1 MFILIDYFPR
11 LLTLTYE
18 ISEIVKGD
26 THLRQVAQEVNN
38 SQSFEELVMVID
50 LEGYRI
56 NYVGDVVENFLGV
69 KAKNFLGSPSYFIE
83 KIIHP
88 GDKEKY
94 LDHLQSFRNEPTQEK
109 EVVIRLKT
117 GKNSWTR
124 FCFRDRRYHWSPNNE
139 KKALLSRVKFVPP
152 EFPSAKESLNIC
164 EEVDKI
170 NSPSYQYQHLLNSID
185 EAYCII
191 ELIFNKKGEAV
202 DYLFLETNSAFE
214 THVNLKNVEG
224 RTIRELVPQHDDHWF
239 KVYGKIAATGEALR
253 FQEQAKELNGV
264 WYDCY
269 AFRIGKD
276 KSRQIAVL
284 FNNVTDRKLAEEQLL
299 RTQEKLKERAR
310 HRQEELEQNAQLLQ
324 AVFDTT
330 NLAIA
335 VYKPLY
341 DENGEITDFE
351 FLRVNKVLQELY
363 LKDKPNL
370 IGKTYI
376 QTTKYGVQ
384 LGIFGGFKAVMAT
397 GEVLDREIYYDKDG
411 YNNWFRINARKQGEI
426 LITSIEDITIRKR
439 ETQKM
444 QEAVKFNKQLVQT
457 SPDTIFII
465 NLDNYIVRYINKDM
479 LPHVGMTKD
488 RIEGMSLPDVLPYLH
503 PRDREK
509 LVEFHKRILKS
520 GDDEIHD
527 AEFRVK
533 TSGSHWEWFN
543 ARGKIFSRRDEDWV
557 EEYVLLVRN
566 ITEQKNTQLA
576 LINAE
581 KLSIQGEVART
592 FAHELRNPLASIRMA
607 TDVIKHKLEESKQEE
622 MNNYL
627 DILSRSTNVLND
639 LVSNLLNAS
648 NYTALKLEKTDLAAC
663 VDHSLEQAADRIY
676 LTGINV
682 IKKYKDGP
690 YYILADKEKLKIALL
705 NIIVNASEATTPQ
718 EGVIELKIE
727 KHKTDFLLSIKDNG
741 HGLEQDQID
750 RLFDAFYTNKSTG
763 TGIGL
768 TSVKNILQEHDAHIT
783 VKSIPRKGT
792 TFEILFHNLEIE

>member
-1 MFILIDYFPR
+1 M
-11 LLTLTYE
+11 
-18 ISEIVKGD
+18 KGEVNI
-26 THLRQVAQEVNN
+26 RQVEHQVNKGRG
-38 SQSFEELVMVID
+38 FEEFLLVLD
-50 LEGYRI
+50 LENFQI
-56 NYVGDVVENFLGV
+56 NYIGNIVEDFLGV
-69 KAKNFLGSPSYFIE
+69 KAKKFLDSPNLFLKE
-83 KIIHP
+83 IIHP
-88 GDKEKY
+88 ADKESY
-94 LDHLQSFRNEPTQEK
+94 LDHLQSFTEDPSRENEII
-109 EVVIRLKT
+109 IRLKN
-117 GKNSWTR
+117 GNGSWTR
-124 FCFRDRRYHWSPNNE
+124 FCFRDRLYHWSPNNE
-139 KKALLSRVKFVPP
+139 KKALLSRAKYVPP
-152 EFPSAKESLNIC
+152 DFPSGQSASNLC
-164 EEVDKI
+164 EEVEQI
-170 NSPSYQYQHLLNSID
+170 NSPSYEYHHLLNSID

-202 DYLFLETNSAFE
+202 DYLFMETNAAFE
-214 THVNLKNVEG
+214 NHVNLKGVEG
-224 RTIRELVPQHDDHWF
+224 KTIRELIPEYGDNWF
-239 KVYGKIAATGEALR
+239 KVYGKIAMTGESLR
-253 FQEQAKELNGV
+253 FQEQAKELDGV

-269 AFRIGKD
+269 AFRIGKEN
-276 KSRQIAVL
+276 SRQIAVL
-284 FNNVTDRKLAEEQLL
+284 FNDMTKRKKAEEKLL
-299 RTQEKLKERAR
+299 ENQQRLEKRAL
-310 HRQEELEQNAQLLQ
+310 HRKEELEQNAQLLQ

-341 DENGEITDFE
+341 DEKGNITDFE
-351 FLRVNKVLQELY
+351 FLRINKVLQELY
-363 LKDKPNL
+363 LKDDRDL
-370 IGKTYI
+370 IGQTYT
-376 QTTKYGVQ
+376 QTIKYGVK
-384 LGIFGGFKAVMAT
+384 LGIFDEFKKVMQT
-397 GEVLDREIYYDKDG
+397 GEVLDKELYYAKEG
-411 YNNWFRINARKQGEI
+411 FNNWFRIIARKQGEL

-444 QEAVKFNKQLVQT
+444 EEAIKFNKQLVQT

-465 NLDNYIVRYINKDM
+465 NLDSYIVRYINQDM
-479 LPHVGMTKD
+479 LPLVGMTKE

-503 PRDREK
+503 PRDRER

-543 ARGKIFSRRDEDWV
+543 ARGKIFSRKDENWV

-607 TDVIKHKLEESKQEE
+607 TDVIKHKLQKTKQEQ

-627 DILSRSTNVLND
+627 DILSRSTNRLND

-648 NYTALKLEKTDLAAC
+648 NYSALKLEKTDLAIC

-676 LTGINV
+676 LTGINI
-682 IKKYKDGP
+682 IKKYADGP

-727 KHKTDFLLSIKDNG
+727 KHKTDFLLTIKDNG
-741 HGLEQDQID
+741 HGLEQEQID

-768 TSVKNILQEHDAHIT
+768 TSVKNILQEHDAQIT
-783 VKSIPRKGT
+783 VKSKPRKGT

>member
-1 MFILIDYFPR
+1 MKQEL
-11 LLTLTYE
+11 
-18 ISEIVKGD
+18 
-26 THLRQVAQEVNN
+26 HLKQVEQQVNK
-38 SQSFEELVMVID
+38 SKDFEELLMVMD
-50 LEGYRI
+50 LEDNRI
-56 NYVGDVVENFLGV
+56 NYVSEIIENILGLNAEELISSPNLFLTE
-69 KAKNFLGSPSYFIE
+69 L
-83 KIIHP
+83 IHP
-88 GDKEKY
+88 GDKQKY
-94 LDHLQSFRNEPTQEK
+94 LDHLKILHEDPNREREII
-109 EVVIRLKT
+109 VRLRT
-117 GKNSWTR
+117 GKDSWVR
-124 FCFRDRRYHWSPNNE
+124 FCFRDRQYHWSPNNE
-139 KKALLSRVKFVPP
+139 IRALLSRGKYVPSSL
-152 EFPSAKESLNIC
+152 PSEISASNLC
-164 EEVDKI
+164 MEVEQI
-170 NSPSYQYQHLLNSID
+170 NAPSFQYQHLVNSID

-191 ELIFNKKGEAV
+191 ELIFNKNGEAV

-214 THVNLKNVEG
+214 NHVNLKDVEG
-224 RTIRELVPQHDDHWF
+224 KTIRELVPQYDNHWF
-239 KVYGKIAATGEALR
+239 KLYGEIALTGKSRR
-253 FQEQAKELNGV
+253 FQEQVKELDGV

-269 AFRIGKD
+269 AFRIGGER
-276 KSRQIAVL
+276 SRQIAVL
-284 FNNVTDRKLAEEQLL
+284 FNDMTKRKLAEEKLINTKKEL
-299 RTQEKLKERAR
+299 EEKAR
-310 HRQEELEQNAQLLQ
+310 KRQAELEQNAQLLQ

-341 DENGEITDFE
+341 DHKGGIADFE

-363 LKDKPNL
+363 LKEDHHLP
-370 IGKTYI
+370 GKRYLQITRH
-376 QTTKYGVQ
+376 GVE
-384 LGIFGGFKAVMAT
+384 LGIFEGFKKVMAT
-397 GEVLDREIYYDKDG
+397 GVAMDEEIYYNKDG
-411 YNNWFRINARKQGEI
+411 YNNWFRITARKQGEL
-426 LITSIEDITIRKR
+426 LITSIEDVTLRKR
-439 ETQKM
+439 QTQKM
-444 QEAVKFNKQLVQT
+444 EEAVKFNKQLVQT

-465 NLDNYIVRYINKDM
+465 NLDKYIVRYINQDM
-479 LPHVGMTKD
+479 LPHVGMTKK

-509 LVEFHKRILKS
+509 LVAFHKKILKS
-520 GDDEIHD
+520 GDDDIHD

-533 TSGSHWEWFN
+533 TSGSNWEWFN
-543 ARGKIFSRRDEDWV
+543 ARGKIFSRKDDDWV

-607 TDVIKHKLEESKQEE
+607 TDVIKHKLQRSQQEE

-627 DILSRSTNVLND
+627 DILSRSTNILND

-648 NYTALKLEKTDLAAC
+648 NYTALKLEKTDLASC
-663 VDHSLEQAADRIY
+663 IEHSLEQAADRIY

-682 IKKYKDGP
+682 IKKYDEGP

-768 TSVKNILQEHDAHIT
+768 TSVKNILREHDAQIT
-783 VKSIPRKGT
+783 VKSAPQKGT
-792 TFEILFHNLEIE
+792 TFEILFHNLEMN

>member
-1 MFILIDYFPR
+1 MKQKLHQKQVEQQVNKGKGVEEV
-11 LLTLTYE
+11 LL
-18 ISEIVKGD
+18 
-26 THLRQVAQEVNN
+26 
-38 SQSFEELVMVID
+38 VID
-50 LEGYRI
+50 LENNRI
-56 NYVGDVVENFLGV
+56 SYVSEIVEELLGV
-69 KAKNFLGSPSYFIE
+69 KAEKVLTPPNLFLSE
-83 KIIHP
+83 LIHP
-88 GDKEKY
+88 ADKQKY
-94 LDHLQSFRNEPTQEK
+94 LDHLEILYKEPNTEK
-109 EVVIRLKT
+109 EIVVRIKSRED
-117 GKNSWTR
+117 SWMK
-124 FCFRDRRYHWSPNNE
+124 FCFRDRQYLWSPNNE
-139 KKALLSRVKFVPP
+139 TKALLSRIKYVHPDLNSQKTA
-152 EFPSAKESLNIC
+152 STICKEVEQLNA
-164 EEVDKI
+164 
-170 NSPSYQYQHLLNSID
+170 PSYHYQYLVDSID

-191 ELIFNKKGEAV
+191 ELIFNKKGEPV

-214 THVNLKNVEG
+214 YHVNLKNVEG
-224 RTIRELVPQHDDHWF
+224 KTIRELIPQHDSHWF
-239 KVYGKIAATGEALR
+239 EVYGEIALTGKSRR
-253 FQEQAKELNGV
+253 FQEQAKELDDV

-269 AFRIGKD
+269 AFRIGGE

-284 FNNVTDRKLAEEQLL
+284 FKNVTERKLAEENLINTKKELEEKAQQRQL
-299 RTQEKLKERAR
+299 
-310 HRQEELEQNAQLLQ
+310 ELEQNARLLE

-335 VYKPLY
+335 VYKPIY
-341 DENGEITDFE
+341 DQDGKIADFE

-363 LKDKPNL
+363 LKDDRHLP
-370 IGKTYI
+370 GKTYLE
-376 QTTKYGVQ
+376 TTTHGVK
-384 LGIFGGFKAVMAT
+384 LGIFDHFKEVMST
-397 GEVLDREIYYDKDG
+397 GVVMDKEIYYGKDG
-411 YNNWFRINARKQGEI
+411 YNNWFRITARKQGEL
-426 LITSIEDITIRKR
+426 LITSIEDVTQRKR
-439 ETQKM
+439 QTQRM
-444 QEAVKFNKQLVQT
+444 EEAVKFNKQLVQT

-465 NLDNYIVRYINKDM
+465 NLDKYIVRYINQDM
-479 LPHVGMTKD
+479 LPNVGMTKE
-488 RIEGMSLPDVLPYLH
+488 RIEGMSLPDVLAYLH

-509 LVEFHKRILKS
+509 LVDFHKKILKS

-533 TSGSHWEWFN
+533 TSGSNWEWFN
-543 ARGKIFSRRDEDWV
+543 ARGKIFSRKEADWV

-607 TDVIKHKLEESKQEE
+607 TDVIKHKLERSQQEE

-648 NYTALKLEKTDLAAC
+648 NYTALKLEKTDLALC
-663 VDHSLEQAADRIY
+663 VEHSLEQAADRIY

-682 IKKYKDGP
+682 IKNYDDGP

-768 TSVKNILQEHDAHIT
+768 TSVKNILKEHDAQIA
-783 VKSIPRKGT
+783 VKSAPKQGT